1 MLAEQKQF
9 RCIPFLSMIYLVASI
24 SPYIFGRNCLDLFQ
38 CKISLT
44 SLIFFTFWFVLND
57 IVAEIYG
64 YKTARNFFCSVVIT
78 QLIFAL
84 ISFFI
89 LKIRILSPQTYNTY
103 LIIFGGFTTET
114 IYASLIYIVAWRVN
128 TFFLLKWKR
137 LLYGQ
142 YFWLRNVGS
151 SIIGIFLFEI
161 CVTLFYT
168 FFNSSIHDYIYLKKL
183 FFNLIFRIISIII
196 LSGIAQSIIPLIK
209 SIGLIEVKKTD
220 IPELLYLRRKNY
232 HEAYNSK

>member
-44 SLIFFTFWFVLND
+44 SLIFFSFWFVLND

-89 LKIRILSPQTYNTY
+89 LKIPILSPQTYNTY

-137 LLYGQ
+137 LLYGR

-168 FFNSSIHDYIYLKKL
+168 FFNPSIHEYIYLKNL
-183 FFNLIFRIISIII
+183 FFNLIFRIISVII
-196 LSGIAQSIIPLIK
+196 LGGIAQSIIPLIK
-209 SIGLIEVKKTD
+209 SIELIEVKKNRYSRYTF
-220 IPELLYLRRKNY
+220 IHNK
-232 HEAYNSK
+232 